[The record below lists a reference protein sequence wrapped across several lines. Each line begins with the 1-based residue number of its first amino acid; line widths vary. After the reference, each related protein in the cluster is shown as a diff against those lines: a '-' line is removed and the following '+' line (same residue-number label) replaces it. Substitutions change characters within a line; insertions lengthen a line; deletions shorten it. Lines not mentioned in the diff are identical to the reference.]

1 MTFPKELVSSF
12 YYNGKT
18 INGYKLSK
26 LETLKPVMMKL
37 VKSSENGIALIACLH
52 ASTEMEM
59 QVSKKEAEKGTKPL
73 KIEAGSLYSVNFNIG
88 MKDFSGKDSEEKGI
102 IETFQKFVKAY
113 EIKDG
118 EIFYL
123 KTDMGSVPP
132 KGLKDN
138 TIKIIV
144 SDDENTTFLPTKF
157 NEDDFAEIV
166 ESLGLNHEFAKEQF
180 EFLSG
185 ATIEERKQFQKK
197 DPKEYFLERFKAIK
211 SPEVR
216 QALEA
221 EGFTLEQQVEIMIG
235 YLQNS

>member
-102 IETFQKFVKAY
+102 I
-113 EIKDG
+113 
-118 EIFYL
+118 
-123 KTDMGSVPP
+123 
-132 KGLKDN
+132 
-138 TIKIIV
+138 
-144 SDDENTTFLPTKF
+144 
-157 NEDDFAEIV
+157 
-166 ESLGLNHEFAKEQF
+166 
-180 EFLSG
+180 
-185 ATIEERKQFQKK
+185 
-197 DPKEYFLERFKAIK
+197 
-211 SPEVR
+211 
-216 QALEA
+216 
-221 EGFTLEQQVEIMIG
+221 
-235 YLQNS
+235 